1 MHLGLLTGLTWSVN
15 RPRSVSICLRADR
28 SVGRRYRAV
37 LVPLRSG
44 IANRV
49 WPARF
54 DPAGRVQLFLLA
66 ATDVTMR

>member
-1 MHLGLLTGLTWSVN
+1 MHLGLLTGLAWSVN

-49 WPARF
+49 CRLDLIQPV
-54 DPAGRVQLFLLA
+54 GVQLFLLA
-66 ATDVTMR
+66 ATDMTMR